1 MSSYCWVTDCSLEK
15 NAGQELSQEKFRG
28 GYGSVEDSESRV
40 LRDHVPVHMHSLRRN
55 REQIRP
61 RKKHQHQGAARHG
74 GHGNIWGHSEK
85 KLPKL
90 EVRAFVRSAG
100 KGRKLATSLR
110 L

>member
-1 MSSYCWVTDCSLEK
+1 MQVKSSPKKNLGVGTGAQKTVQVDCSEIRY
-15 NAGQELSQEKFRG
+15 QCTCT
-28 GYGSVEDSESRV
+28 
-40 LRDHVPVHMHSLRRN
+40 SLRRN
-55 REQIRP
+55 RDQIRP
-61 RKKHQHQGAARHG
+61 CNKHQHQGAARHG

-90 EVRAFVRSAG
+90 EVRAFFRSAG